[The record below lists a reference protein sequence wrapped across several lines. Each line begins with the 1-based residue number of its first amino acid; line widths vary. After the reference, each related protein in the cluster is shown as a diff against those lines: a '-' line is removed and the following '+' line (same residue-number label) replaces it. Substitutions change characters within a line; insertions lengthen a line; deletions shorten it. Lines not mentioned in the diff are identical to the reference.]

1 MIIILN
7 MLLNLLRKLFLYLN
21 LKSKFKFIKLHFFNR
36 VNDKFIIIT

>member
-1 MIIILN
+1 MMIILN

-21 LKSKFKFIKLHFFNR
+21 LKSKFIKLHFFNR